1 MLKRRNFLKTSSLA
15 TMALTSSCVAAKP
28 IDGAVTK
35 MDKGPTLTKI
45 TVLAGSGS
53 FYRFIGPN
61 SYDEKPKGIHGHTR
75 RTVMVELSDGTV
87 GMGTVG
93 YRQFNKDVLESLR
106 PLLGKEIFSFYQWQ
120 QDKIVSVSA
129 DAEKYFLDSVYAW
142 VESAVLDALGKVK
155 NQPVYRLFGESVK
168 EGIDPYDGTLYFADI
183 VYPHNKGVDVI
194 SQIGKRIKSD
204 GYRAIKL
211 KVGRCDKWMPGEAGV
226 ERDIEAFIA
235 LREAVGTNFSLMTD
249 ANNGYKNKLDF
260 ALRFLKAC
268 APYNMYFMEEL
279 IPDDTDAYL
288 KLRDSLHADNLHI
301 PIADGENVWME
312 DMMEVFHDYCESG
325 VYSYIQPDIPTCGFS
340 NILRIARMAE
350 KYPHVRLI
358 PHVWQSQMGL
368 LMSAHVAKIQ
378 KNIPFVEDSRYDEHI
393 MMAPDYKFAEG
404 QWHVPDSPG
413 WGVYLA
419 PGYEEYIE
427 EAPIEIS

>member
-1 MLKRRNFLKTSSLA
+1 MLSRRNFVKTSSLA
-15 TMALTSSCVAAKP
+15 SMTLASSCLTAKP
-28 IDGAVTK
+28 INEPFDT
-35 MDKGPTLTKI
+35 MEKGPTLKKV
-45 TVLAGSGS
+45 TVFAGSGS

-75 RTVMVELSDGTV
+75 RTVLVELSDGTI

-93 YRQFNKDVLESLR
+93 YRAFDEKVLEAIR
-106 PLLGKEIFSFYQWQ
+106 PLLGKDIFSFYQWRGE
-120 QDKIVSVSA
+120 KIVGVSPTT
-129 DAEKYFLDSVYAW
+129 EKYFLDSAYAW
-142 VESAVLDALGKVK
+142 VESALLDALGKVK
-155 NQPVYRLFGESVK
+155 KQPVYRLFGESVK
-168 EGIDPYDGTLYFADI
+168 NGIDPYDGTLYFADL
-183 VYPHNKGVDVI
+183 VQSQNKGVEII
-194 SQIGKRIKSD
+194 SQIGKRIKND

-235 LREAVGTNFSLMTD
+235 LREAVGNNFSLMTD
-249 ANNGYKNKLDF
+249 ANNGYKGKLDW

-279 IPDDTDAYL
+279 IPDNTETY
-288 KLRDSLHADNLHI
+288 KQLRAALHAENLHI
-301 PIADGENVWME
+301 PIADGESIWME
-312 DMMEVFHDYCESG
+312 DMMEVFHNYCESG

-350 KYPHVRLI
+350 KYPHVQLI

-378 KNIPFVEDSRYDEHI
+378 KNIPFVEDSRYNEHV
-393 MMAPDYKFAEG
+393 MLAPDYEFTAG
-404 QWHVPDSPG
+404 QWFVPEVPG
-413 WGVYLA
+413 WGGYLA
-419 PGYEEYIE
+419 PGYEEYLAE
-427 EAPIEIS
+427 TPLVLK

>member
-1 MLKRRNFLKTSSLA
+1 MLSRRNFVKTTGLA
-15 TMALTSSCVAAKP
+15 SMTIAGSCLTAKP
-28 IDGAVTK
+28 INQLLEKVE
-35 MDKGPTLTKI
+35 KGPILNS
-45 TVLAGSGS
+45 VSVFAGSGS

-75 RTVMVELSDGTV
+75 RTVLVELSDGTT

-93 YRQFNKDVLESLR
+93 YVPFNESVLEKIR
-106 PLLGKEIFSFYQWQ
+106 PLIGQDIFSLYQWSEE
-120 QDKIVSVSA
+120 KIVGISPI
-129 DAEKYFLDSVYAW
+129 AEKLFLTSEYAW
-142 VESAVLDALGKVK
+142 IESAVLDALGKVK
-155 NQPVYRLFGESVK
+155 QQPVYQLFGESVK
-168 EGIDPYDGTLYFADI
+168 EGIDPYDGTLYFADM
-183 VYPHNKGVDVI
+183 VQNKGVEVI
-194 SQIGKRIKSD
+194 SQIGKRIKQD
-204 GYRAIKL
+204 GYRAVKL
-211 KVGRCDKWMPGEAGV
+211 KVGRCDKWMLGEAGV

-235 LREAVGTNFSLMTD
+235 LREAVGNNFSIMTD
-249 ANNGYKNKLDF
+249 ANNGYKDKLDW

-279 IPDDTDAYL
+279 IPDDTATYL
-288 KLRDSLHADNLHI
+288 KLRAALHEENLHI
-301 PIADGENVWME
+301 PIADGESIWSE
-312 DMMEVFHDYCESG
+312 DMMEVFTNYCEAG
-325 VYSYIQPDIPTCGFS
+325 VYSFIQPDIPTCGFS

-378 KNIPFVEDSRYDEHI
+378 KNIPFVEDSRYNEHI
-393 MMAPDYKFAEG
+393 MLSTGYEFKGG
-404 QWHVPDSPG
+404 QWFVPEEPG

-427 EAPIEIS
+427 EEAIVLK

>member
-1 MLKRRNFLKTSSLA
+1 MLSRRNFVKTSSLA
-15 TMALTSSCVAAKP
+15 SMSLGSCIA
-28 IDGAVTK
+28 TK
-35 MDKGPTLTKI
+35 TFSEPLDKLDKGPSIKKI
-45 TVLAGSGS
+45 TVFAGSGS

-75 RTVMVELSDGTV
+75 RTVLVELSDGTI

-93 YRQFNKDVLESLR
+93 YRTFNDEVLRELR
-106 PLLGKEIFSFYQWQ
+106 PLIGKDIFSFYEWKGE
-120 QDKIVSVSA
+120 KIIGVSA
-129 DAEKYFLDSVYAW
+129 STQKYIYDSVYSW
-142 VESAVLDALGKVK
+142 VESALLDALGKVK
-155 NQPVYRLFGESVK
+155 NQPVYRLFGESIK
-168 EGIDPYDGTLYFADI
+168 QGIDPYDGTLYFADL
-183 VYPHNKGVDVI
+183 VYPNSNGVELI
-194 SQIGKRIKSD
+194 SEIGKRIKND

-226 ERDIEAFIA
+226 EQDIEAFIA
-235 LREAVGTNFSLMTD
+235 LREAVGNNFSLMTD
-249 ANNGYKNKLDF
+249 ANNGYKDKLEW

-279 IPDDTDAYL
+279 IPDNTEAY
-288 KLRDSLHADNLHI
+288 KQLRDALHAENLHI
-301 PIADGENVWME
+301 PIADGESIWME
-312 DMMEVFHDYCESG
+312 DMMDVFYDYCESG

-378 KNIPFVEDSRYDEHI
+378 RNIPFVEDSRYNEHV
-393 MMAPDYKFAEG
+393 MLAPDYVFSGG
-404 QWHVPDSPG
+404 QWHVPENPG
-413 WGVYLA
+413 WGVSLT

-427 EAPIEIS
+427 ELPVVLE